1 MVKMTIRFLLA
12 VIIIAGTFQ
21 IIRLGLK
28 AEAKVN
34 EAQRLNHCRKG
45 YPGACK

>member
-1 MVKMTIRFLLA
+1 MVKMTIRFFLA
-12 VIIIAGTFQ
+12 VIIIAGGIK
-21 IIRLGLK
+21 IIDLGLK
-28 AEAKVN
+28 AEAKVV